1 MQDVILMIVAFALGF
16 WQGLKKRNRK
26 HQNMIKEYEMS
37 ISSLNDKIHK
47 LQRRFRLEQYNNGS
61 LKKKNKDRF
70 ETDLTSFITTSPSNY
85 VLCANVYSILNMVF
99 KVNYQVDKTYMEQEF
114 IYDQI
119 QTDIE
124 DYFEKSEYQ
133 GDNVDL
139 IVEYTKGRKKLINP
153 YTAHDNYK
161 SWIDQFNIEIYSI
174 TKKELLEVFHF
185 ILYEMDFEESL

>member
-47 LQRRFRLEQYNNGS
+47 LQRRFKLEQYNNGS

-114 IYDQI
+114 IYDQV

>member
-114 IYDQI
+114 IYDQV

>member
-70 ETDLTSFITTSPSNY
+70 ETDLTSFITTSPFNY

-114 IYDQI
+114 IYDQV

>member
-70 ETDLTSFITTSPSNY
+70 ETDLTSFIITSPSNY

-114 IYDQI
+114 IYDQV

>member
-1 MQDVILMIVAFALGF
+1 
-16 WQGLKKRNRK
+16 
-26 HQNMIKEYEMS
+26 MIKEYEMS

-99 KVNYQVDKTYMEQEF
+99 KVNSQIDKTYMEQEF

-139 IVEYTKGRKKLINP
+139 IVEYTNGRKKLINP

-161 SWIDQFNIEIYSI
+161 SWIDHFNIEIYSI